1 MPKIAPRAGGPKPA
15 SNRTEPYTRPSP
27 TNTTDKENVDP
38 KSKTYKQAKQPK
50 QPEHHRGDY
59 RDIPLDEIKGEVPCY
74 DDAATVRRKLKKLL
88 TEKTTIPGT
97 SKKWSQATMTDE
109 MQELEKRDGAVEYN
123 RNAMNG
129 PTARSLGG
137 FMKKTEQ
144 MGGGDSPCYYWG
156 YVILEKLRIFNNE
169 KKSKPRLR
177 AEEESVLLSMR
188 LFFKYFIACRSGY
201 RESLCTALAGTSKLR
216 TWNCSF

>member
-1 MPKIAPRAGGPKPA
+1 
-15 SNRTEPYTRPSP
+15 
-27 TNTTDKENVDP
+27 
-38 KSKTYKQAKQPK
+38 
-50 QPEHHRGDY
+50 
-59 RDIPLDEIKGEVPCY
+59 
-74 DDAATVRRKLKKLL
+74 
-88 TEKTTIPGT
+88 
-97 SKKWSQATMTDE
+97 MTDE

-137 FMKKTEQ
+137 FIKKMGQ

-156 YVILEKLRIFNNE
+156 YFILEKLRIFNNE

-177 AEEESVLLSMR
+177 AEEESVVLSMH
-188 LFFKYFIACRSGY
+188 LFLKYFIAYGSGY
-201 RESLCTALAGTSKLR
+201 RESLCTALVGTSKLR